1 MYKYI
6 YTYIYTYLYIASVPG
21 KDIEYLPHAMVENRK
36 NQIVVG
42 CTYTFL
48 YFSFFYTSHFSILCI
63 LFDAS
68 PLLYFLSSIL
78 LLFYSFLF
86 SILSFF
92 LYFPFFYTFLF
103 SILSSFLYFPLF
115 YIFLFS
121 ILSSFLYFP
130 LFYIFLFSIF
140 SSFLYFP
147 FFYTFFFSIL
157 SSFLYFPRVYAFQN
171 LLYFPLFYASF
182 TSNSPKLDYMYTFF
196 IDSVRLRNSVW
207 FKSIGKCYLQSDFRK
222 FNKEPKYI

>member
-92 LYFPFFYTFLF
+92 LYFPFFYTF
-103 SILSSFLYFPLF
+103 
-115 YIFLFS
+115 
-121 ILSSFLYFP
+121 
-130 LFYIFLFSIF
+130 
-140 SSFLYFP
+140 
-147 FFYTFFFSIL
+147 FFSIL